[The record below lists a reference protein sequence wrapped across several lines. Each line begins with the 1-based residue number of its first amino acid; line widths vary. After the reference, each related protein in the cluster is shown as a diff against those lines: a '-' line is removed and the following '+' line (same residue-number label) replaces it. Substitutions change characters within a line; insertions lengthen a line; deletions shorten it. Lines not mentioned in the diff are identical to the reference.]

1 MKDFI
6 DKTKET
12 FKTSK
17 WLAISDGL
25 ILAVILVIA
34 GIFYFQFSTINLL
47 KKEVFSSTEL
57 LSNRIENLEIALNTS
72 TLTSQE
78 LAQRI
83 ADQQNQSSQIQE
95 NIDDISG
102 TVGTLQKLSQ
112 TDKELLQK
120 YSKVYF
126 LSDNYVPMSL
136 QDIDS
141 KYLYDDTKTLQ
152 FHTQALVFLNRM
164 LTRAS
169 RANVDLKIVSAYR
182 SFGTQ
187 STLKSSYLVSYG
199 SGANQFSADQGY
211 SEHQLGTAIDI
222 TIVGLISPL
231 SVGFDGTPGFVWL
244 EDNAYKYGFVLSY
257 PKDNNFYVYEP
268 WHWRFVGVELA
279 TKLHDD
285 GIKFFDMEQ
294 REIDKYLVNIF
305 D

>member
-1 MKDFI
+1 M
-6 DKTKET
+6 
-12 FKTSK
+12 
-17 WLAISDGL
+17 L
-25 ILAVILVIA
+25 
-34 GIFYFQFSTINLL
+34 
-47 KKEVFSSTEL
+47 SSTEL
-57 LSNRIENLEIALNTS
+57 LSNRIENLEIALDTS

-120 YSKVYF
+120 YSRVYF
-126 LSDNYVPMSL
+126 LSDNYVPLSL

-141 KYLYDDTKTLQ
+141 KFLFDDTKTLQ
-152 FHTQALVFLNRM
+152 FHTQALSFLNKM
-164 LTRAS
+164 LIRAS
-169 RANVDLKIVSAYR
+169 RANVDFKIVSAYR

-187 STLKSSYLVSYG
+187 STLKSSYLVLYG

-211 SEHQLGTAIDI
+211 SEHQLGTAVDI
-222 TIVGLISPL
+222 TILGLTPPL
-231 SVGFDGTPGFVWL
+231 SVGFDGTPGFAWL
-244 EDNAYKYGFVLSY
+244 EDNAYKYGFVPSY
-257 PKDNNFYVYEP
+257 PKGNNFYVYEP

-279 TKLHDD
+279 TKLHND
-285 GIKFFDMEQ
+285 GINFSDMEQ